1 MWRFRHFRRPGFA
14 CSRTGN
20 WSWPRYGFANKSD
33 DIKGIFCYACD
44 RFGVHWTA
52 AGKKQ
57 IYVSRK
63 ADVARLDEFI
73 GPKR

>member
-1 MWRFRHFRRPGFA
+1 VRSGNAGGPPWGWR
-14 CSRTGN
+14 S
-20 WSWPRYGFANKSD
+20 PRYSFSNLST
-33 DIKGIFCYACD
+33 DIKQIFCDACD
-44 RFGVHWTA
+44 QLEVGWTSA
-52 AGKKQ
+52 PPKT